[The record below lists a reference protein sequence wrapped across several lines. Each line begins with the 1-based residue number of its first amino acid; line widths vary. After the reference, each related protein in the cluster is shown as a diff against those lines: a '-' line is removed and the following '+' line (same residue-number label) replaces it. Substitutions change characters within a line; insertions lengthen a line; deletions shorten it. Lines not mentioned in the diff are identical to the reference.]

1 MSNQL
6 FPAEK
11 PSGPI
16 TRRTEQAEKPLE
28 EILCNLFSYINMHQ
42 AAMAQR
48 LQKSG
53 ES

>member
-28 EILCNLFSYINMHQ
+28 EFYVTFFVTKYKDKKLWHKDC
-42 AAMAQR
+42 
-48 LQKSG
+48 
-53 ES
+53 